1 MNIVR
6 KALPGTNS
14 LVIVLDVLDTSAS
27 KLLVFVPGK
36 LLSSLTIVGKTR
48 ACLPEWRGTT
58 ILYIFVNK
66 LI

>member
-14 LVIVLDVLDTSAS
+14 LVNVLDVLDTSAS

-36 LLSSLTIVGKTR
+36 LHSSLTIVG
-48 ACLPEWRGTT
+48 
-58 ILYIFVNK
+58 
-66 LI
+66 